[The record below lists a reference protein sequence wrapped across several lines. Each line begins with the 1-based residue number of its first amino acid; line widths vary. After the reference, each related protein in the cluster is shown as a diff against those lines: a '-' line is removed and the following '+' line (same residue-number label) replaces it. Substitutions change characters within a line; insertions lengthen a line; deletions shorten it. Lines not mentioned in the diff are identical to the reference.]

1 LALAGLVHR
10 TDPNLIAG
18 FEGSEDAG
26 VYKLTDDIAI
36 VQTCDFFTPILDDP
50 HEFGQVAAAN
60 SLSDVYAMGGRPLI
74 AMNIVCYPC
83 SLGMESLRE
92 ILRGGAEKV
101 WESGALLVG
110 GHSVDDQE
118 PKYGLSV
125 TGIVHPDRVVLN
137 RGAQPG
143 DAIVLTKPLGTG
155 IVSTALM
162 ADMADSQ
169 AQRSLYQVM
178 SALNDKAS
186 QAMLEAGAHAC
197 TDITGFG
204 FLGHLMEMAEASGVW
219 FEVDADRIPVIEGAL
234 EYAQMGL
241 IPGGL
246 RRNQDFLAGKVEAD
260 DVEQSVLEV
269 MFDPQTSGGLLIAVA
284 PDRVD
289 DLVGRL
295 QSAGSGLSESS
306 RGRDSECGGSRDRD
320 HGRYSVGTLTAAVV
334 GRAVP
339 ARGEGPRVRV
349 MR

>member
-1 LALAGLVHR
+1 M
-10 TDPNLIAG
+10 
-18 FEGSEDAG
+18 
-26 VYKLTDDIAI
+26 YKLTDDIAI

-50 HEFGQVAAAN
+50 YEFGQVAAAN
-60 SLSDVYAMGGRPLI
+60 SLSDVYAMGGKPLI

-83 SLGMESLRE
+83 SLGMEALRE

-110 GHSVDDQE
+110 GHSVDDRE

-137 RGAQPG
+137 RGALPG
-143 DAIVLTKPLGTG
+143 DVIVLTKPLGTG
-155 IVSTALM
+155 IVSTAIM
-162 ADMADSQ
+162 ADLADSQ
-169 AQRSLYQVM
+169 AQPRLYEVM

-186 QAMLEAGAHAC
+186 QAMLEVGAHAC

-204 FLGHLMEMAEASGVW
+204 FLGHLMEMAEASGVSL
-219 FEVDADRIPVIEGAL
+219 EVHASQIPVIEGAL

-246 RRNQDFLAGKVEAD
+246 RRNQDFLAGKVEAT
-260 DVEQSVLEV
+260 DVDQSVLEV

-284 PDRVD
+284 PDRAD

-295 QSAGSGLSESS
+295 RAAAVDANGEH
-306 RGRDSECGGSRDRD
+306 DRD
-320 HGRYSVGTLTAAVV
+320 AAVSLTASVV
-334 GRAVP
+334 GRAVS
-339 ARGEGPRVRV
+339 AGSEGPRVRV
-349 MR
+349 VR

>member
-1 LALAGLVHR
+1 
-10 TDPNLIAG
+10 
-18 FEGSEDAG
+18 

-50 HEFGQVAAAN
+50 YEFGQVAAAN
-60 SLSDVYAMGGRPLI
+60 SLSDVYAMGGKPLI

-83 SLGMESLRE
+83 SLGMEPLRE
-92 ILRGGAEKV
+92 ILRGGADKV

-110 GHSVDDQE
+110 GHSVDDPE

-125 TGIVHPDRVVLN
+125 TGIVHPDQVVLN

-143 DAIVLTKPLGTG
+143 DVIVLTKPLGTG
-155 IVSTALM
+155 TVSTALM
-162 ADMADSQ
+162 AGMADSQ
-169 AQRSLYQVM
+169 AQRRLYKTM
-178 SALNDKAS
+178 SALNAEAS
-186 QAMLEAGAHAC
+186 RAMVESGAHAC

-204 FLGHLMEMAEASGVW
+204 FLGHLMEMAEASGVS
-219 FEVDADRIPVIEGAL
+219 FEVYAGQIPVIEGAL
-234 EYAQMGL
+234 EYAEMGL

-246 RRNQDFLAGKVEAD
+246 RRNQDFLAGKVEAN

-295 QSAGSGLSESS
+295 RRAGA
-306 RGRDSECGGSRDRD
+306 
-320 HGRYSVGTLTAAVV
+320 SVLTAAVV
-334 GRAVP
+334 GRTVSA
-339 ARGEGPRVRV
+339 GSEGPRVRV
-349 MR
+349 VR

>member
-1 LALAGLVHR
+1 M
-10 TDPNLIAG
+10 
-18 FEGSEDAG
+18 
-26 VYKLTDDIAI
+26 YKLTDDIAI

-50 HEFGQVAAAN
+50 YEFGQVAAAN
-60 SLSDVYAMGGRPLI
+60 SLSDVYAMGGKPLI

-83 SLGMESLRE
+83 SLGMEALRE

-110 GHSVDDQE
+110 GHSVDDRE

-137 RGAQPG
+137 SGALPG
-143 DAIVLTKPLGTG
+143 DVIVLTKPLGTG

-162 ADMADSQ
+162 ADLADSQ
-169 AQRSLYQVM
+169 AQPRLYKVM

-186 QAMLEAGAHAC
+186 QAMLEVGAHAC

-204 FLGHLMEMAEASGVW
+204 FLGHLMEMAEASGVSL
-219 FEVDADRIPVIEGAL
+219 EVHASQIPVIEGAL

-246 RRNQDFLAGKVEAD
+246 RRNQDFLAGKVEAT
-260 DVEQSVLEV
+260 DVDQSVLEV

-295 QSAGSGLSESS
+295 RAAAADGNGEH
-306 RGRDSECGGSRDRD
+306 DRAAAV
-320 HGRYSVGTLTAAVV
+320 SLTAAVV
-334 GRAVP
+334 GRAVS
-339 ARGEGPRVRV
+339 AGSEGPRVRV
-349 MR
+349 VR

>member
-1 LALAGLVHR
+1 
-10 TDPNLIAG
+10 
-18 FEGSEDAG
+18 

-50 HEFGQVAAAN
+50 YEFGQVAAAN
-60 SLSDVYAMGGRPLI
+60 SLSDVYAMGGKPLI

-83 SLGMESLRE
+83 SLGMEALRE

-110 GHSVDDQE
+110 GHSVDDRE

-137 RGAQPG
+137 RGALPG
-143 DAIVLTKPLGTG
+143 DVIVLTKPLGTG
-155 IVSTALM
+155 IVSTAIM
-162 ADMADSQ
+162 ADLADSQ
-169 AQRSLYQVM
+169 AQPRLYEVM

-186 QAMLEAGAHAC
+186 QAMLEVGAHAC

-204 FLGHLMEMAEASGVW
+204 FLGHLMEMAEASGVSL
-219 FEVDADRIPVIEGAL
+219 EVHAGQIPVIEGAL

-246 RRNQDFLAGKVEAD
+246 RRNQDFLAGKVEAT
-260 DVEQSVLEV
+260 DVDQSVLEV

-284 PDRVD
+284 PDRAD

-295 QSAGSGLSESS
+295 RAAAADGNGEH
-306 RGRDSECGGSRDRD
+306 DRD
-320 HGRYSVGTLTAAVV
+320 AAVSLTAAVV
-334 GRAVP
+334 GRAVS
-339 ARGEGPRVRV
+339 AGSEGPRVRV
-349 MR
+349 VR